1 MRLPAKQQP
10 QSSAQSAST
19 LGGLSTPAAPLE
31 HQNDMGR
38 PVLSAHGVSQYE
50 IINPIEEENY
60 TNPWISEF
68 KGRNLSKTPDSVET
82 FQPAFSFMRL
92 LFFILCLCTPVLGW
106 AWLIHKFSV
115 VGTGELVGIVDMTGR
130 TQIVDSMRWFVLPA
144 IYPGESVKRV
154 SLNFPENAQS
164 RFKCIGNI
172 SILNVPP
179 NHLIVVN
186 NAQDQM
192 ICKPGIHIFQG
203 PQAPTMVGTPINQS
217 DEPYWH
223 DQNSTCVWS
232 NPRSGELFLVNEGS
246 TIRSLDGKGMF
257 NLNGC
262 RFLGITPGHDTRLLL
277 DLSTPYICN
286 SGWQWNSQAV
296 VSLRV
301 VNPIQLVS
309 QMPLGCKDDEDAVR
323 GGIVGRHTQDTKFP
337 VTDSTI
343 KQFLNEQLT
352 VALKQLCVTQ
362 QDAILPIDPHTEQE
376 QDTKQQQDALPDS
389 FASSRPWCDLQE
401 DLDKRLTEL
410 GIEFTSPA
418 MIQTTPAQSN
428 QAGQAVLQR
437 QCAKLKATTLCI
449 ENEATGQAAAA
460 KLVAEAEGRAKAA
473 TAQAKTQQ
481 IEADAQAMIKIAV
494 AQAEAGKLLAEA
506 DGRVKA
512 ATAEASALQI
522 KVEAQAQATIAQ
534 ARADAQAKVVLGEAD
549 AQAKVALGEAEAKAE
564 GSKWRACVSAVGG
577 DDPLKAVEL
586 VAAVWTQTQVA
597 KAIGAG
603 VGSHQGAIVIGA
615 HSRSVAALDLAADNP
630 STSNALAS
638 RLLTTFAG

>member
-1 MRLPAKQQP
+1 MRA
-10 QSSAQSAST
+10 
-19 LGGLSTPAAPLE
+19 
-31 HQNDMGR
+31 
-38 PVLSAHGVSQYE
+38 
-50 IINPIEEENY
+50 
-60 TNPWISEF
+60 
-68 KGRNLSKTPDSVET
+68 
-82 FQPAFSFMRL
+82 

-115 VGTGELVGIVDMTGR
+115 VGTGELVGIVDITGR
-130 TQIVDSMRWFVLPA
+130 TQIVDSMRWFVLSA

-154 SLNFPENAQS
+154 SLNFTENAQS
-164 RFKCIGNI
+164 HFKCIGNI
-172 SILNVPP
+172 SILNVPQ

-186 NAQDQM
+186 NAQNQM

-223 DQNSTCVWS
+223 ARKSTCVWS
-232 NPRSGELFLVNEGS
+232 NPRSGELFLVNSGS
-246 TIRSLDGKGMF
+246 TIRSLRGKGMF

-323 GGIVGRHTQDTKFP
+323 GGIVGQHTQDTSFP

-343 KQFLNEQLT
+343 KQFLKEQLT

-362 QDAILPIDPHTEQE
+362 QEAILPIDPHTKKQ
-376 QDTKQQQDALPDS
+376 QDTKQQQDTVSDS

-401 DLDKRLTEL
+401 DLGKRLKEL
-410 GIEFTSPA
+410 GIEFTSSA
-418 MIQTTPAQSN
+418 MIQTTPAHSN

-460 KLVAEAEGRAKAA
+460 KLVAEAEGQAKAA

-481 IEADAQAMIKIAV
+481 IEANAQATIKIAA
-494 AQAEAGKLLAEA
+494 AQADAGKLLAEA
-506 DGRVKA
+506 EGRQKA
-512 ATAEASALQI
+512 ASVEASAQQI
-522 KVEAQAQATIAQ
+522 QVDAQANATITQ
-534 ARADAQAKVVLGEAD
+534 ARADAEAKIILGDAD
-549 AQAKVALGEAEAKAE
+549 AKARIALGEAEAAAE
-564 GSKWRACVSAVGG
+564 GSKWKACVSAVGG
-577 DDPLKAVEL
+577 DPLKAAEL
-586 VAAVWTQTQVA
+586 IAAVWTQTKVA
-597 KAIGAG
+597 QSMGNGFGA
-603 VGSHQGAIVIGA
+603 HQGPITIVGA
-615 HSRSVAALDLAADNP
+615 HSRTVAALDLAADN
-630 STSNALAS
+630 SSSANSLSSRFLAT
-638 RLLTTFAG
+638 LG